1 MDRDAGGRRTWIQ
14 ASEVVLA
21 AGDDGGE
28 GK

>member
-1 MDRDAGGRRTWIQ
+1 VGRDVGGRRTWIQ
-14 ASEVVLA
+14 ASEVVLT